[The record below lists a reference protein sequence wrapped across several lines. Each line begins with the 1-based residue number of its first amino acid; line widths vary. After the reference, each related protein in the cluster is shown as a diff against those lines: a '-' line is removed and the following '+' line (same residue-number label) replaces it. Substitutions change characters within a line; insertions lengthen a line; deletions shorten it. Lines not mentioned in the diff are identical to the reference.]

1 VERLASLI
9 SDRRFAIRL
18 VNGAVMFIAI
28 LFLSMVGTASAAHA
42 FSFGFKGPSV
52 RTATAQ
58 KDPMFHTEHIHDF
71 FCANNVTDPTSYT
84 ALVGGST
91 SCKRTTDHSA
101 YWTPQLK
108 INGTVQKPSRSG
120 FYYQC
125 LKPFSAKQCANVRP
139 FPKGFRMVT
148 GERPGDFG
156 DVLWHC
162 DIRGQKNAQE
172 SPPTSCSDTARG
184 IGMIIRF
191 PECWNGERVNPATAT
206 EPYVVNARHKS
217 GGGYGCPGAYP
228 IHLPTLRIFPDYP
241 NAPRHLNTVEVSVG
255 NNEWGPPS
263 TYHANTI
270 SAFTGDSMAT
280 LTKNCITDYPLQKS
294 PRDACDLK

>member
-1 VERLASLI
+1 MGAPI
-9 SDRRFAIRL
+9 SDKLFAIRVITSAAL
-18 VNGAVMFIAI
+18 FVAV
-28 LFLSMVGTASAAHA
+28 LLLSIVAAASAADA
-42 FSFGFKGPSV
+42 FSFGFRGPSV
-52 RTATAQ
+52 RTETAQ
-58 KDPMFHTEHIHDF
+58 KDPMFHTEHMHDF
-71 FCANNVTDPTSYT
+71 FCANNVTDPTSYND
-84 ALVGGST
+84 LVAGST
-91 SCKRTTDHSA
+91 SCKRVSDHSA
-101 YWTPQLK
+101 YWVPQLK
-108 INGTVQKPSRSG
+108 INGTVQKPSRAG

-125 LKPFSAKQCANVRP
+125 LRPFSAKQCANVRP

-162 DIRGQKNAQE
+162 DVAGQKNKQE
-172 SPPTSCSDTARG
+172 NPPTACSDADRG

-191 PECWNGERVNPATAT
+191 PECWNGQRVDPATAT
-206 EPYVVNARHKS
+206 KPNVVNARYKS

-228 IHLPTLRIFPDYP
+228 IHLPTLRFFPDYP

-255 NNEWGPPS
+255 HNEWGPPS

-280 LTKNCITDYPLQKS
+280 LTKYCITQYPLQKS
-294 PRDACDLK
+294 PRDNCDLK